1 MMMLTD
7 TMKEHRLDTG
17 TWWMPLPS
25 TTHEQRTRAVRNLLE
40 RQWRGVTYDVA
51 TEGETGGRQEKRG
64 QGDARAP
71 GPREFRGLTKHH
83 SSAREPLALYIRL
96 LYGNGIF
103 YSRTGDGMVWLLIV
117 NDGVIVPGTDC
128 LLSPLV
134 FDSLMEDRK
143 FSQYKAL
150 PVRELSEDCEEE
162 ILTHYQANQLR
173 LKKRRYFFYGALVCL
188 GLVLLAI
195 PAAFILMG

>member
-1 MMMLTD
+1 MLTEI
-7 TMKEHRLDTG
+7 MKEHRLHTG
-17 TWWMPLPS
+17 TWWVPLPS
-25 TTHEQRTRAVRNLLE
+25 TTHPQRTRAVRSLLE
-40 RQWRGVTYDVA
+40 RQFRTVTYDVA
-51 TEGETGGRQEKRG
+51 SEPTDRSGNTH
-64 QGDARAP
+64 DTP
-71 GPREFRGLTKHH
+71 GLREFRGLTEYH

-96 LYGNGIF
+96 LYGDGIF
-103 YSRTGDGMVWLLIV
+103 YSRIGDGMVWLLIV
-117 NDGVIVPGTDC
+117 SDGVIVPGTDC

-150 PVRELSEDCEEE
+150 PVRELSDDCAEE
-162 ILTHYQANQLR
+162 ILTHYQANQQR

-195 PAAFILMG
+195 PAVFILMG

>member
-1 MMMLTD
+1 MLTD
-7 TMKEHRLDTG
+7 MMKEHRLYTG
-17 TWWMPLPS
+17 TWWVPLPS
-25 TTHEQRTRAVRNLLE
+25 TTHAQRTRAVRNLLE
-40 RQWRGVTYDVA
+40 RQYRNVTYDVPA
-51 TEGETGGRQEKRG
+51 DPAGKPGG
-64 QGDARAP
+64 
-71 GPREFRGLTKHH
+71 GPREFRGLTEHH

-96 LYGNGIF
+96 LYGDGIF

-117 NDGVIVPGTDC
+117 SDGVIVPGTDC

-150 PVRELSEDCEEE
+150 LVRELQEDCAED
-162 ILTHYQANQLR
+162 ILTHYQVNQMR
-173 LKKRRYFFYGALVCL
+173 LKKRRYFLYAGLACL

>member
-1 MMMLTD
+1 MMMLTE

-64 QGDARAP
+64 
-71 GPREFRGLTKHH
+71 LTKHH

-117 NDGVIVPGTDC
+117 SDGVIVPGTDC

>member
-1 MMMLTD
+1 MMLTEM
-7 TMKEHRLDTG
+7 MKAHGLYTG
-17 TWWMPLPS
+17 TLWVPLPS
-25 TTHEQRTRAVRNLLE
+25 TTHAQRTRAVRNQLE
-40 RQWRGVTYDVA
+40 RQWRAVTYEVASA
-51 TEGETGGRQEKRG
+51 TEPGKPMPREPRPAGG
-64 QGDARAP
+64 
-71 GPREFRGLTKHH
+71 REFRGLTAHH

-96 LYGNGIF
+96 LYGDGIF
-103 YSRTGDGMVWLLIV
+103 YSRTDEGMVWLLIV
-117 NDGVIVPGTDC
+117 SDGVIVPGTDC
-128 LLSPLV
+128 MLSPVV

-143 FSQYKAL
+143 FSQYKSL
-150 PVRELSEDCEEE
+150 PVRELREDCEED

>member
-1 MMMLTD
+1 MMMLTE

-17 TWWMPLPS
+17 TWWMPLPF

-51 TEGETGGRQEKRG
+51 TGGRQG
-64 QGDARAP
+64 QRQGQSGARNP
-71 GPREFRGLTKHH
+71 GLREFRGLTKHH

-117 NDGVIVPGTDC
+117 SDGVIVPGTDC

>member
-1 MMMLTD
+1 MMLTEM
-7 TMKEHRLDTG
+7 MKEHSLYTG
-17 TWWMPLPS
+17 TVWVPLPS
-25 TTHEQRTRAVRNLLE
+25 TTHTLRTRAVRNLLE
-40 RQWRGVTYDVA
+40 RQWRAVTYEVVSGMK
-51 TEGETGGRQEKRG
+51 EPGERQ
-64 QGDARAP
+64 DARR
-71 GPREFRGLTKHH
+71 PREARAAEGKEFRGLTEHH

-96 LYGNGIF
+96 LYGDGIF
-103 YSRTGDGMVWLLIV
+103 YARTDDGMIWLLIV
-117 NDGVIVPGTDC
+117 SDGAIVPGTDC
-128 LLSPLV
+128 LLSPVV

-143 FSQYKAL
+143 FSQYKSL
-150 PVRELSEDCEEE
+150 PVRELREDCEEE